1 MLLRFLSTLPDAFT
15 RLPKKCAKI
24 YSCGGFNTPTLAS
37 GLLIG
42 SKEMMLIGSGSDKR
56 FFTEYAFFLYR
67 AS

>member
-37 GLLIG
+37 GLLIQNFAQKG
-42 SKEMMLIGSGSDKR
+42 MVNASMCGAFAR
-56 FFTEYAFFLYR
+56 FVVLLHIF
-67 AS
+67 